1 MGQRR
6 HECRRCT
13 LKRAPQNTRGSALL
27 TVLWIAAALSAIAF
41 SLATT
46 VRGETE
52 RVSTDLDGLR
62 AYYLAAG
69 AVERA
74 TVELFWARANLGA
87 PRIQPGPG
95 WADYTF
101 PTGTA
106 HVELISETAKFD
118 VNDVREDRL
127 AAVLQAMAVEPGQ
140 AQSIIRGIVARR
152 SGSASLTPFSSG
164 PSFSAPA
171 SSFQEIEELLS
182 VPGVTPEIF
191 YGTYV
196 PAQEGSESEQR
207 RLVRRSGLI
216 DCLSVYGSKGAVE
229 ANTADPAVL
238 AAIGI
243 PPDGIR
249 TLLDIRSKVRIDGSK
264 LAEIGPL
271 LGAGG
276 GTLRVD
282 GNSIYTIRATATA
295 RLANGQLS
303 DVRRTVAARVKYMPK
318 GFDTWIDILRWYDTA
333 WSN

>member
-1 MGQRR
+1 MTI
-6 HECRRCT
+6 CRIS
-13 LKRAPQNTRGSALL
+13 RAVRNQERGSALL

-74 TVELFWARANLGA
+74 TVELFWTSANFGP
-87 PRIQPGPG
+87 PRIPPGPG
-95 WADYTF
+95 WVDYTF

-106 HVELISETAKFD
+106 HVELVSEAAKFD
-118 VNDVREDRL
+118 VNDIREDRL
-127 AAVLQAMAVEPGQ
+127 AALLQAMAVEPGQ
-140 AQSIIRGIVARR
+140 AQNIIRGIVARR
-152 SGSASLTPFSSG
+152 TGSTSLTPFSSG

-196 PAQEGSESEQR
+196 PVQDGSESGQT
-207 RLVRRSGLI
+207 RLTRRSGLI
-216 DCLSVYGSKGAVE
+216 DCLSVYGSKGALE

-243 PPDGIR
+243 PPEGVR
-249 TLLDIRSKVRIDGSK
+249 ALLDLRSKVRLDGSK
-264 LAEIGPL
+264 LAGIGPL
-271 LGAGG
+271 LGAGAG
-276 GTLRVD
+276 SLRVN
-282 GNSIYTIRATATA
+282 GNSMYTIRATATV